1 MNQMKRIWMLVLGAL
16 LLTAVAAPALAQ
28 STGIALGDGVYVF
41 PGGEGSF
48 EADGRT
54 FIIEENTVTV
64 RQAGKED
71 LVLPLETGA
80 EGEEIVTGAA
90 RPVEETVFFEYDE
103 NVEGVARTECV
114 LEDVDSVACAESAAE
129 DWSEYARF
137 GLSHDS
143 REDALYYQGGRVR
156 IFEDEYALGDQGYA
170 RREHIDA
177 AGEIDVRVLRD
188 AAQRVYNEDGSENPG
203 GTIVGLEVLSDAEF
217 AARKLEDWTRGER
230 ETSCMAMEGEQTFDP
245 EEMKAFYTP
254 YEAFGLRYDVKKNA
268 LYYGERRVRDF
279 MDVRQSN
286 GEALES
292 GRFKGVMTHL
302 YDEDGEVDVETIRD
316 YSRPDADGD
325 GKLVGLRVAETR

>member
-1 MNQMKRIWMLVLGAL
+1 MNQMKKIWMLVLGM

-28 STGIALGDGVYVF
+28 TTGIALDDGVYVF
-41 PGGEGSF
+41 PGGEGSY

-64 RQAGKED
+64 REAGKED
-71 LVLPLETGA
+71 LVLPLETGT
-80 EGEEIVTGAA
+80 EGVEIVTDAA
-90 RPVEETVFFEYDE
+90 RPVEEAVLFEYDE
-103 NVEGVARTECV
+103 NVEGVAHTECV
-114 LEDVDSVACAESAAE
+114 LEVVEDVACAGSAAG

-137 GLSHDS
+137 GLSYDT
-143 REDALYYQGGRVR
+143 RENALYYQGRRVR

-177 AGEIDVRVLRD
+177 AGEIDVRALRE
-188 AAQRVYNEDGSENPG
+188 AARRGYNADGSENPG

-217 AARKLEDWTRGER
+217 AARKLEDWTRRER
-230 ETSCMAMEGEQTFDP
+230 EASWMAVEGEQAFDP
-245 EEMKAFYTP
+245 EEMKTLYAP
-254 YEAFGLRYDVKKNA
+254 YAAFGLRYDVEKNA

-279 MDVRQSN
+279 TDVRQSN
-286 GEALES
+286 GETLGS

-316 YSRPDADGD
+316 FSRPDADGD